1 MAASQNSPSAQQNT
15 GSKDRPWIPRF
26 WDGMTVWAWLLI
38 LIRNRFAMSL
48 SRVPMVLIISLI
60 SFANSL
66 LWLVQMILLGH
77 KIARTPIQDD
87 PIFVIGHWRSG
98 TTMLHELLVL
108 DKRHSYADTYQCF
121 APDHFLVSGWFLR
134 PLVRFLLPAR
144 RPMDNMAAGWDRPQE
159 DEFALCNMGGRSP
172 YLTIAFPNRP
182 PQDQEYFEL
191 EQVSPEARSLWKQHM
206 LWFVKSLTM
215 HCSRRIVLKSPP
227 HTFRVKVLLELF
239 PNARFI
245 HIVRNPFEIYPSTI
259 NLWKRLYRDQGLQVP
274 NYEGLQEF
282 VLETFNR
289 MFEVFRAATRPD
301 PAARLCE
308 VRYEDLVKDPLAEMR
323 AIYEQL
329 QLGGFDEVLP
339 AFKQYFA
346 DRADYKTNRFQLS
359 PQDRAEIAR
368 RWRPYMEHYGYGE
381 QAEIAPA
388 TV

>member
-1 MAASQNSPSAQQNT
+1 MAASQHGQSAPQNT

-48 SRVPMVLIISLI
+48 SRIPMVLIISLI

-121 APDHFLVSGWFLR
+121 APDHFLVSGWLLR

-191 EQVSPEARSLWKQHM
+191 DKVSPEARDLWKQHM
-206 LWFVKSLTM
+206 LWFVKSLTLA
-215 HCSRRIVLKSPP
+215 CSRRIVLKSPP
-227 HTFRVKVLLELF
+227 HTFRIKVLLELF

-245 HIVRNPFEIYPSTI
+245 YIIRNPYEIYPSTM

-274 NYEGLQEF
+274 NYNGLQEF
-282 VLETFNR
+282 VLETFSR
-289 MFEVFRAATRPD
+289 MHESFERQRELIP
-301 PAARLCE
+301 PSRLCE
-308 VRYEDLVKDPLAEMR
+308 VRYEDLVKQPLEQMR
-323 AIYEQL
+323 AIYQQL
-329 QLGGFDEVLP
+329 QLGGYDEALP

-359 PQDRAEIAR
+359 PQERAEIAR
-368 RWRPYMEHYGYGE
+368 RWRPYMERYGY
-381 QAEIAPA
+381 AEKLVEAR
-388 TV
+388 